1 MIASAL
7 VYLGAL
13 LTLAGLVVVVLPR
26 RFRGARGR
34 RAGSLATVAGIAIGT
49 LGFALPARDVVVER
63 PRSRLDAAMPRYL
76 FHERH
81 AVAIAAPPLDV
92 DRAIRAVT
100 ADEIRFYRA
109 LTSIR
114 RLGRRGPDGLVNA
127 PRGAPM
133 LALATRT
140 GFLVL
145 ADAPGRELVLGVAG
159 PASRSARE
167 RDASR
172 DASRSAR
179 EFAASADGYASI
191 ALNFRIARDDRGGSV
206 LSTETRVFAP
216 DDWTRRRLAAY
227 WRVILPGSALIRRGW
242 LDAIRRRA
250 EGQR

>member
-13 LTLAGLVVVVLPR
+13 LALAGLVVVVLPR

-49 LGFALPARDVVVER
+49 LGFALPARDVVVGR

-81 AVAIAAPPLDV
+81 SVAIAAPPLDV
-92 DRAIRAVT
+92 DRALRAVT

-109 LTSIR
+109 LTWIR
-114 RLGRRGPDGLVNA
+114 RLGRRGPDGLMNA
-127 PRGAPM
+127 PHGVPM

-140 GFLVL
+140 GFLLL
-145 ADAPGRELVLGVAG
+145 ADEPGHEIVLGVAG

-167 RDASR
+167 HKASR
-172 DASRSAR
+172 AAR
-179 EFAASADGYASI
+179 EFAPSAEGYASI
-191 ALNFRIARDDRGGSV
+191 AMNFRIAPDGRGGSV

-216 DDWTRRRLAAY
+216 DAETRRRLAAY